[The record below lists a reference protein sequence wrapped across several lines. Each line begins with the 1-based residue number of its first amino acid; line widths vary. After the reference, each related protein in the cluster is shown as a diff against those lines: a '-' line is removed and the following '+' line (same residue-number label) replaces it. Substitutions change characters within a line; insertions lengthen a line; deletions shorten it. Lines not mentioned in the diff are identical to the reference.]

1 MNAYSQ
7 DLTENI
13 VLAVFERGMG
23 KSEAA
28 RALGVSLSS
37 LKRYARAASVGKS
50 LALKKKPGSYPS
62 SMSEPGGF
70 WRRTLSNVAS
80 SLYARGGIYLKGVV
94 AGVSVSN
101 STVCGELGRM
111 ERTGKRTGKKG
122 PEGSRAGGVLEG
134 NPGSHGNRGKRCL

>member
-37 LKRYARAASVGKS
+37 LKRYVRAASVGKS
-50 LALKKKPGSYPS
+50 FVQRRNRARSQS

-70 WRRTLSNVAS
+70 
-80 SLYARGGIYLKGVV
+80 
-94 AGVSVSN
+94 
-101 STVCGELGRM
+101 
-111 ERTGKRTGKKG
+111 
-122 PEGSRAGGVLEG
+122 
-134 NPGSHGNRGKRCL
+134 